1 MAYTSIDNPSAYF
14 KVQLYTGDGN
24 SSNAITFNDTDTDMQ
39 PDLVW
44 IKNRTAT
51 SSGSHIL
58 NDSVRGTQKALYP
71 NGNDGEATTTDGLS
85 AFGSDGFTVGDG
97 AIINYN
103 NDNYVAWCWKGG
115 TTSGISTT
123 GAEITPSAYSFNQTS
138 GVSIV
143 AYTGT
148 GTDNDGVAH
157 GLNAVPS
164 FVISKKRSG
173 TGAWVVKTCADKIF
187 SSNDNHLR
195 LDETAAL
202 SSAQSTGDNTTGTNG
217 ATATTF
223 NVGSWSGVNEDDG
236 TFIAYCFAEKQG
248 FSKFGKYT
256 GNGNADGPYIHLGF
270 RPAWFL
276 TKKSSA
282 SGNNWTLWD
291 NKRDAKNP
299 MDLLLH
305 PNSSNAENDSGDNID
320 FCSNGVKLR
329 NTAGGNN
336 ASGATYIFMAFAE
349 APFVNSNGVPCNAR

>member
-1 MAYTSIDNPSAYF
+1 MAYTSIDDPSAYF

-58 NDSVRGTQKALYP
+58 NDAVRGTQKALYP
-71 NGNDGEATTTDGLS
+71 NGTDAEASTSDGLS

-103 NDNYVAWCWKGG
+103 NDNYVAWCWKAGTSFTNDASATSVG
-115 TTSGISTT
+115 SIDSAGSINTTSGFAIIRWSGTAANATIAHGIAAPKMMIIKRIS
-123 GAEITPSAYSFNQTS
+123 G
-138 GVSIV
+138 
-143 AYTGT
+143 GT
-148 GTDNDGVAH
+148 ESWVVYHQAISPAKHLFLNGTDAE
-157 GLNAVPS
+157 NA
-164 FVISKKRSG
+164 
-173 TGAWVVKTCADKIF
+173 D
-187 SSNDNHLR
+187 
-195 LDETAAL
+195 
-202 SSAQSTGDNTTGTNG
+202 TNNFQN
-217 ATATTF
+217 TATTSSVF
-223 NVGSWSGVNEDDG
+223 SVGTYNQMNASGTNNM
-236 TFIAYCFAEKQG
+236 IAYCFAEKQG
-248 FSKFGKYT
+248 FSKFGSYT
-256 GNGNADGPYIHLGF
+256 GNGNADGTFVYTGF

-291 NKRDAKNP
+291 NKRDTKNP

>member
-1 MAYTSIDNPSAYF
+1 MAAYTSIDDPSAYF

-58 NDSVRGTQKALYP
+58 NDAVRGTQKALYP
-71 NGNDGEATTTDGLS
+71 NGTDAEASTSDGLS

-103 NDNYVAWCWKGG
+103 NDNYVAWCWKAGTSFSNDASATSVG
-115 TTSGISTT
+115 SIDSAGSINTTSGFAIIRWSGTAANATIAHGIAAPKMMIIKRIS
-123 GAEITPSAYSFNQTS
+123 G
-138 GVSIV
+138 
-143 AYTGT
+143 GT
-148 GTDNDGVAH
+148 ESWVVYHQAISPAKHLFLNGTDAE
-157 GLNAVPS
+157 NA
-164 FVISKKRSG
+164 
-173 TGAWVVKTCADKIF
+173 D
-187 SSNDNHLR
+187 
-195 LDETAAL
+195 
-202 SSAQSTGDNTTGTNG
+202 TNNFQN
-217 ATATTF
+217 TATTSSVF
-223 NVGSWSGVNEDDG
+223 SVGTYNQMNASGTNNM
-236 TFIAYCFAEKQG
+236 IAYCFAEKQG
-248 FSKFGKYT
+248 FSKFGSYT
-256 GNGNADGPYIHLGF
+256 GNGNADGTFVYTGF

-291 NKRDAKNP
+291 NKRDTKNP

>member
-1 MAYTSIDNPSAYF
+1 MAVYTSIVYPSAYF
-14 KVQLYTGDGN
+14 NVQLYTGNG
-24 SSNAITFNDTDTDMQ
+24 SASRAVTFDDTDTDMQ

-51 SSGSHIL
+51 ASGSHIL
-58 NDSVRGTQKALYP
+58 NDAVRGTQKALYP
-71 NGNDGEATTTDGLS
+71 NGNDAEATTSDGLS

-103 NDNYVAWCWKGG
+103 NDNYVAWCWKAG

-138 GVSIV
+138 GFSIV

-157 GLNAVPS
+157 GLNATPT

-256 GNGNADGPYIHLGF
+256 GNGNADGTFIYTGF
-270 RPAWFL
+270 RPAWVMMKRTDDVEGWHIF
-276 TKKSSA
+276 
-282 SGNNWTLWD
+282 D
-291 NKRDAKNP
+291 NKRDVDNVIEIRLEA
-299 MDLLLH
+299 D
-305 PNSSNAENDSGDNID
+305 SSGADTTTVDWVD
-320 FCSNGVKLR
+320 FLSNGIKHR
-329 NTAGGNN
+329 YSGTNIN
-336 ASGATYIFMAFAE
+336 ASGGTFVYMAFAE

>member
-1 MAYTSIDNPSAYF
+1 MAAYTSIDDPSAYF

-58 NDSVRGTQKALYP
+58 NDAVRGTQKALYP
-71 NGNDGEATTTDGLS
+71 NGTDAEASTSDGLS

-103 NDNYVAWCWKGG
+103 NDNYVAWCWKAGTSFTNDASATSVG
-115 TTSGISTT
+115 SIDSAGSINTTSGFAIIRWSGTAANATIAHGIAAPKMMIIKRIS
-123 GAEITPSAYSFNQTS
+123 G
-138 GVSIV
+138 
-143 AYTGT
+143 GT
-148 GTDNDGVAH
+148 ESWVVYHQAISPAKHLFLNGTDAE
-157 GLNAVPS
+157 NA
-164 FVISKKRSG
+164 
-173 TGAWVVKTCADKIF
+173 D
-187 SSNDNHLR
+187 
-195 LDETAAL
+195 
-202 SSAQSTGDNTTGTNG
+202 TNNFQN
-217 ATATTF
+217 TATTSSVF
-223 NVGSWSGVNEDDG
+223 SVGTYNQMNASGTNNM
-236 TFIAYCFAEKQG
+236 IAYCFAEKQG
-248 FSKFGKYT
+248 FSKFGSYT
-256 GNGNADGPYIHLGF
+256 GNGNADGTFVYTGF

-291 NKRDAKNP
+291 NKRDTKNP

>member
-1 MAYTSIDNPSAYF
+1 MAAYTSIDDPSAYF

-58 NDSVRGTQKALYP
+58 NDAVRGTQKALYP
-71 NGNDGEATTTDGLS
+71 NGTDAEASTSDGLS

-103 NDNYVAWCWKGG
+103 NDNYVAWCWKAGTSFTNDASATSVG
-115 TTSGISTT
+115 SIDSAGSINTTSGFAIIRWSGTAANATIAHGIAAPKMMIIKRIS
-123 GAEITPSAYSFNQTS
+123 G
-138 GVSIV
+138 
-143 AYTGT
+143 GT
-148 GTDNDGVAH
+148 ESWVVYHQAISPAKHLFLNGTDAE
-157 GLNAVPS
+157 NA
-164 FVISKKRSG
+164 
-173 TGAWVVKTCADKIF
+173 D
-187 SSNDNHLR
+187 
-195 LDETAAL
+195 
-202 SSAQSTGDNTTGTNG
+202 TNNFQN
-217 ATATTF
+217 TATTSSVF
-223 NVGSWSGVNEDDG
+223 SVGTYNQMNASGTNNM
-236 TFIAYCFAEKQG
+236 IAYCFAEKQG
-248 FSKFGKYT
+248 FSKFGSYT
-256 GNGNADGPYIHLGF
+256 GNGNADGTFVYTGF

-336 ASGATYIFMAFAE
+336 ASGATYIYMAFAE

>member
-1 MAYTSIDNPSAYF
+1 MAYTSIDDPSAYF

-58 NDSVRGTQKALYP
+58 NDAVRGTQKALYP
-71 NGNDGEATTTDGLS
+71 NGTDAEASTSDGLS

-103 NDNYVAWCWKGG
+103 NDNYVAWCWKAGTSFSNDASATSVG
-115 TTSGISTT
+115 SIDSAGSINTTSGFAIIRWSGTAANATIAHGIAAPKMMIIKRIS
-123 GAEITPSAYSFNQTS
+123 G
-138 GVSIV
+138 
-143 AYTGT
+143 GT
-148 GTDNDGVAH
+148 ESWVVYHQAISPAKHLFLNGTDAE
-157 GLNAVPS
+157 NA
-164 FVISKKRSG
+164 
-173 TGAWVVKTCADKIF
+173 D
-187 SSNDNHLR
+187 
-195 LDETAAL
+195 
-202 SSAQSTGDNTTGTNG
+202 TNNFQN
-217 ATATTF
+217 TATTSSVF
-223 NVGSWSGVNEDDG
+223 SVGTYNQMNASGTNNM
-236 TFIAYCFAEKQG
+236 IAYCFAEKQG
-248 FSKFGKYT
+248 FSKFGSYT
-256 GNGNADGPYIHLGF
+256 GNGNADGTFVYTGF

-291 NKRDAKNP
+291 NKRDTKNP

>member
-1 MAYTSIDNPSAYF
+1 MAAYTSIDDPSAYF

-58 NDSVRGTQKALYP
+58 NDAVRGTQKALYP
-71 NGNDGEATTTDGLS
+71 NGTDAEASTSDGLS

-103 NDNYVAWCWKGG
+103 NDNYVAWCWKAGTSFTNDASATSVG
-115 TTSGISTT
+115 SIDSAGSINTTSGFAIIRWSGTAANATIAHGIAAPKMMIIKRIS
-123 GAEITPSAYSFNQTS
+123 G
-138 GVSIV
+138 
-143 AYTGT
+143 GT
-148 GTDNDGVAH
+148 ESWVVYHQAISPAKHLFLNGTDAE
-157 GLNAVPS
+157 NA
-164 FVISKKRSG
+164 
-173 TGAWVVKTCADKIF
+173 D
-187 SSNDNHLR
+187 
-195 LDETAAL
+195 
-202 SSAQSTGDNTTGTNG
+202 TNNFQN
-217 ATATTF
+217 TATTSSVF
-223 NVGSWSGVNEDDG
+223 SVGTYNQMNASGTNNM
-236 TFIAYCFAEKQG
+236 IAYCFAEKQG
-248 FSKFGKYT
+248 FSKFGSYT
-256 GNGNADGPYIHLGF
+256 GNGNADGTFVYTGF